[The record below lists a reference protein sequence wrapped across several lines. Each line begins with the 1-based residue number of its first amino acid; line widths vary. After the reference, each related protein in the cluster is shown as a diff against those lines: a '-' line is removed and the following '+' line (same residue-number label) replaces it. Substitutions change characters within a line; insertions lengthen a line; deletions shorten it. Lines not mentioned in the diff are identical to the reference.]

1 MSRREQLTQ
10 EYCSDGLETIR
21 ILQENPTIVESLA
34 ARENGV
40 FVDESESVNYV

>member
-1 MSRREQLTQ
+1 MSRLEQLIQ
-10 EYCSDGLETIR
+10 EYCPDEVETIR

-40 FVDESESVNYV
+40 FVDESESINYV